1 MDTDLHRG
9 PAHQRL
15 DPLVGSWRMHALS
28 GGDVVASGTVTFDWI
43 EDGAFL
49 LQRAVA
55 DPPTDS
61 TPELWVQNS
70 PFPTTTV
77 IGVDD
82 RTDTYSF
89 AYSDAR
95 DVHRVYRMTL
105 DDGRWQIFGQSGPE
119 FFQRFTGTFSADG
132 RTIDARWETSS
143 DDETWTLD
151 FEQTYTQ
158 TD

>member
-15 DPLVGSWRMHALS
+15 DDLVGSWRMLARS
-28 GGDVVASGTVTFDWI
+28 EGEVVASGTTTFEWI
-43 EDGAFL
+43 EGGAFL
-49 LQRAVA
+49 LQRGEA

-77 IGVDD
+77 IGADD
-82 RTDTYSF
+82 RTDAYSF

-95 DVHRVYRMTL
+95 SVHRVYRMTL
-105 DDGRWQIFGQSGPE
+105 DEGRWEIFGQSGPE
-119 FFQRFTGTFSADG
+119 FFQRFTGTFSADR
-132 RTIDARWETSS
+132 RTIEARWETSA
-143 DDETWTLD
+143 DEATWTLD
-151 FEQTYTQ
+151 FEQTYTR